1 MNNQNAGTEIALAS
15 QPAPG
20 KAKRVAK
27 VAGAATLALGLFG
40 AVALPAYAAENSQEI
55 AVQASAQNQALVVA
69 DFEEKA
75 LPIVTASVPTEE
87 IPKPVVAVPEKPAAG
102 ADAEGQAA
110 VSDAP
115 MIPSGAGASGVVNA
129 ALAQL
134 GQNMDCTDL
143 VQNSLAAIGLTERRD
158 QGGYDHGVG
167 SFDGYGTIYPYN
179 PLTVAAGDLLVWPG
193 APHIAVAVDSGS
205 AVHGGWGDTV
215 VFAGHQNHGA
225 NPDYIIRLG

>member
-15 QPAPG
+15 QPTKG

-40 AVALPAYAAENSQEI
+40 AVALPAYAAETTQDV
-55 AVQASAQNQALVVA
+55 AVQASAQTQALVVA

-75 LPIVTASVPTEE
+75 LPIVTAAVPTEE
-87 IPKPVVAVPEKPAAG
+87 IPKPVVVVPEATA
-102 ADAEGQAA
+102 AEGEAA
-110 VSDAP
+110 ISDAP

>member
-15 QPAPG
+15 QPTTG

-40 AVALPAYAAENSQEI
+40 AVALPAYAAETTQDV

-75 LPIVTASVPTEE
+75 LPIVTAAVPTEE
-87 IPKPVVAVPEKPAAG
+87 IPKPVVVVPEATATEEKAA
-102 ADAEGQAA
+102 APEG
-110 VSDAP
+110 P